1 LHACGFGHAR
11 IVVPGAGTRQ
21 GAPGAAGSP
30 TREENPL
37 SILIVATI
45 SPRPGRADAVREA
58 LVAAIPAVHQEAGCE
73 LYALHEDGYG
83 FVMIERW
90 ATQDDVKA
98 HGAGTTFNHLSEQ
111 VKEDLSEPIGVRL
124 ISPVPAGDPAKGA
137 L

>member
-1 LHACGFGHAR
+1 VSR
-11 IVVPGAGTRQ
+11 
-21 GAPGAAGSP
+21 P
-30 TREENPL
+30 TRPEENLL

-45 SPRPGRADAVREA
+45 SPKPGRADAVREA
-58 LVAAIPAVHQEAGCE
+58 FTAAIPKVHEEPGCE

-98 HGAGTTFNHLSEQ
+98 HGAGETFNQLSES
-111 VKEDLSEPIGVRL
+111 VKEDLTEPIGVRL
-124 ISPVPAGDPAKGA
+124 LNAVPAGDQAKGA

>member
-1 LHACGFGHAR
+1 M
-11 IVVPGAGTRQ
+11 
-21 GAPGAAGSP
+21 
-30 TREENPL
+30 

-45 SPRPGRADAVREA
+45 SPKPGRADAVREA
-58 LVAAIPAVHQEAGCE
+58 LTAAIPTVHEEPGCE

-98 HGAGTTFNHLSEQ
+98 HGAGETFNQLSEGI
-111 VKEDLSEPIGVRL
+111 KDDLTEPIGVRL
-124 ISPVPAGDPAKGA
+124 LTALPAGDDAKGA